1 MSHVRGAQPAVL
13 GGHTVDEVMQC
24 STQLCEG
31 PERDASGE
39 REHGDRVLAQHGE
52 EGWEGV

>member
-13 GGHTVDEVMQC
+13 GWHTVDEDMQC
-24 STQLCEG
+24 STQPCKG
-31 PERDASGE
+31 VVRDARGE
-39 REHGDRVLAQHGE
+39 REHGDGVLAQHGE